1 MNALFLLYVVAVYV
15 LKADVAA
22 GWTTVSAL
30 LATMFGMLSVLAA
43 VGLWYLARLV
53 EERSDRPLYF
63 VLGEQT
69 GAAPAPDSDRNVVA
83 DSEGRR

>member
-1 MNALFLLYVVAVYV
+1 MP
-15 LKADVAA
+15 

-30 LATMFGMLSVLAA
+30 LATMFGALSLLAS

-69 GAAPAPDSDRNVVA
+69 GATAAPDRDRNVVA